1 MDFARRVVPG
11 FGAGTV
17 DRIWAGLRP
26 VTPDGEPV
34 VGAVPGVANLL
45 VATGH
50 HRQGILLAP
59 HAAATIAAAI
69 K

>member
-1 MDFARRVVPG
+1 VE
-11 FGAGTV
+11 
-17 DRIWAGLRP
+17 RIWAGLRP
-26 VTPDGEPV
+26 VTPDGEAL

-59 HAAATIAAAI
+59 DAAATVAAAI